1 MAQTGRDIQR
11 RMNSIRNTQ
20 QITKAMEII
29 AGVKLR
35 KARGRVE
42 ATRPYQ
48 HRLRDTLQRVL
59 EAAAVEGDTLPP
71 IAREAEGSGHCL
83 IVVTADKGLAG
94 GYNSNV
100 LRRAEVFR
108 RENESTQL
116 VLIGRKAR
124 EFYRRRDVR
133 FLADWVNVGDDIR
146 FSEAR
151 EISAVVQ
158 EFFLGG
164 LFARISLLYTEFQ
177 SAVSH
182 RPVVKQLLPLADGS
196 AERGSSASSQGPKP
210 LYWYEPSLAGVL
222 RQMVPLYLDSAIYH
236 GLLEGAASEQGA
248 RVTAMRN
255 ASDNAGELIEELNL
269 SYNRIRQ
276 GIITKELSEIVG
288 GAEALES

>member
-11 RMNSIRNTQ
+11 RMNTIRNTQ
-20 QITKAMEII
+20 QITKAMEMI

-35 KARGRVE
+35 KAQERVE
-42 ATRPYQ
+42 RTRPYQ
-48 HRLRDTLQRVL
+48 QRLRETLRRVWQ
-59 EAAAVEGDTLPP
+59 AAAFEGDTLPP
-71 IAREAEGSGHCL
+71 IARTAEGDGHCL

-100 LRRAEVFR
+100 LRQAEAFR
-108 RENESTQL
+108 REHENTQL

-124 EFYRRRDVR
+124 DFYRRRGVR
-133 FLADWVNVGDDIR
+133 FLADWVNVGDNVR

-151 EISAVVQ
+151 EISSVVQ
-158 EFFLGG
+158 EFYLGS
-164 LFARISLLYTEFQ
+164 LFSNISLLFTEFH
-177 SAVSH
+177 SAVSQ
-182 RPVVKQLLPLADGS
+182 RPVVKRLLPLSDEPN
-196 AERGSSASSQGPKP
+196 AEEGPAPAQGPKP
-210 LYWYEPSLAGVL
+210 LYMYEPSLPGVL
-222 RQMVPLYLDSAIYH
+222 SRMVPLYLDSAIYH

-269 SYNRIRQ
+269 TYNRIRQ
-276 GIITKELSEIVG
+276 GVITKEISEIVG